1 MSRVIWVFFVVV
13 EMLQLGVTIA
23 ITLLTSLAFGIYD
36 RRSRSLYRFERL
48 FHASVATCGIAL
60 WMLLIVAA
68 VSWRWAAC
76 RVGRLHLMLVLKHS
90 LPAIWASI
98 AAVQAISHLPQA
110 CRWNCN
116 TTLRYIH
123 VTDSLHGTRL
133 ITNSET
139 APLPYSHISS
149 YTDTSSQAFCNKIVH
164 GSALCERSPRRG
176 ILPSPRINARRRH

>member
-48 FHASVATCGIAL
+48 FHASVATCGIVL

-76 RVGRLHLMLVLKHS
+76 RVGRLHLILVLKHS

-139 APLPYSHISS
+139 DMYAN
-149 YTDTSSQAFCNKIVH
+149 TDKLAIHQ
-164 GSALCERSPRRG
+164 L
-176 ILPSPRINARRRH
+176 RRRTHIF